1 VFSEQNDLDPFQSL
15 LGIRVLLVEDEPDI
29 QALLVFILETA
40 GAEVVALGYA
50 EIALRRLESR
60 CPDILLCNVRL
71 PLEDGYWLIRQIRT
85 HACVALRELPAIA
98 LTSYTRDV
106 SEVEAFN
113 AGFDLFLVIAVAILF
128 RTFLWTRGARPQKCP
143 CPNRSGGCYK
153 FESSIADEILHL
165 LSTHHK

>member
-1 VFSEQNDLDPFQSL
+1 VFSQKNELDSSKSL
-15 LGIRVLLVEDEPDI
+15 LGVRVLLVEDEPDI
-29 QALLVFILETA
+29 QALLLLILETA

-50 EIALRRLESR
+50 EIALRQLESR

-71 PLEDGYWLIRQIRT
+71 QIEDGYWLMRQIRT
-85 HACVALRELPAIA
+85 HTCVMLRDLPAIA

-113 AGFDLFLVIAVAILF
+113 AGFDLFLV
-128 RTFLWTRGARPQKCP
+128 
-143 CPNRSGGCYK
+143 K